1 MCCGERSTTSTG
13 RFTTVNDPRWLENQA
28 VAQAAA
34 SSNSELVHALTV
46 VIRSGNWR
54 EFPHPLRGLLRYGSL
69 RDYVVGFLQ
78 LTPEVV
84 EALCD
89 KSNARSSART
99 VVAELKRLPALNG
112 HGGARTSA
120 AKQVRNTNLPTRTQD
135 MTYNVRRLKRD
146 RPDLYQQVMD
156 GTLTPNAAAIQA
168 GFRRKVVQ
176 VRADDVQKA
185 VNKLLEFYSPQDLLT
200 ALAQL
205 QEEP

>member
-1 MCCGERSTTSTG
+1 
-13 RFTTVNDPRWLENQA
+13 VDDHRWIENQA

-54 EFPHPLRGLLRYGSL
+54 EFTHPVRGLLRYDSL
-69 RDYVVGFLQ
+69 RDYVVDFLE

-84 EALCD
+84 EALCE

-99 VVAELKRLPALNG
+99 VVEELKRLPALNA
-112 HGGARTSA
+112 HGTNNNHVRGDNITSN
-120 AKQVRNTNLPTRTQD
+120 KRGSDPT
-135 MTYNVRRLKRD
+135 YIVRRLKRD
-146 RPDLYQQVMD
+146 RPDLYQQVLD

-176 VRADDVQKA
+176 VRADDVHRA
-185 VNKLLEFYSPQDLLT
+185 LTKLLEHYTVDEIRR
-200 ALAQL
+200 ALP
-205 QEEP
+205 E

>member
-1 MCCGERSTTSTG
+1 
-13 RFTTVNDPRWLENQA
+13 VDDHRWIENQV

-54 EFPHPLRGLLRYGSL
+54 EFTHPVRGLLRYDSL
-69 RDYVVGFLQ
+69 RDYVVDFLE

-84 EALCD
+84 EALCE

-99 VVAELKRLPALNG
+99 VVEELKRLPALNEQPG
-112 HGGARTSA
+112 RPTGSA
-120 AKQVRNTNLPTRTQD
+120 TGNVGNANISNNNDVSYK
-135 MTYNVRRLKRD
+135 VRRLKRD
-146 RPDLYQQVMD
+146 RPDLYQQVID

-176 VRADDVQKA
+176 VRADDVDRA
-185 VNKLLEFYSPQDLLT
+185 VTKLLEHYTVDEIRR
-200 ALAQL
+200 ALP
-205 QEEP
+205 E

>member
-1 MCCGERSTTSTG
+1 M
-13 RFTTVNDPRWLENQA
+13 DDHRWIENQV

-54 EFPHPLRGLLRYGSL
+54 EFTHPVRGLLRYDSL
-69 RDYVVGFLQ
+69 RDYVVDFLE

-84 EALCD
+84 EALCE

-99 VVAELKRLPALNG
+99 VVEELKRLPALNEQPG
-112 HGGARTSA
+112 RPTGSA
-120 AKQVRNTNLPTRTQD
+120 TGNVANGNISNRDNLNGVP
-135 MTYNVRRLKRD
+135 YAVRRLKRD
-146 RPDLYQQVMD
+146 RPDLYQQVLD

-176 VRADDVQKA
+176 VRADDVDRA
-185 VNKLLEFYSPQDLLT
+185 VTKLLEHYTVDEIRR
-200 ALAQL
+200 ALP
-205 QEEP
+205 E